1 MARRLSLTMLL
12 LLFFTT
18 APGCGTSANTKF
30 YLLRPMVEQSAP
42 VEDLSGSASVIG
54 LGPIKLPEHLN
65 RPQIVMTSGTSK
77 LDLAEF
83 HRWAEPLEKNFSRT
97 LSENLSAQLSESRI
111 VLYPWDKS
119 TTVDCQ
125 IKVDVVN
132 FSGESNRRAILDARW
147 SVIKGGK
154 VIVEKHSVFRQPLK
168 SAEFEE
174 LVMAESLAVADLSR
188 AIAEAIRMEI
198 RPAD

>member
-1 MARRLSLTMLL
+1 MARRLSLTILL

-30 YLLRPMVEQSAP
+30 YLLRPTVEQSAP

-168 SAEFEE
+168 SPEIEE
-174 LVMAESLAVADLSR
+174 LVMAESLTVADLSR
-188 AIAEAIRMEI
+188 VIAEAIRMEI
-198 RPAD
+198 RRAD